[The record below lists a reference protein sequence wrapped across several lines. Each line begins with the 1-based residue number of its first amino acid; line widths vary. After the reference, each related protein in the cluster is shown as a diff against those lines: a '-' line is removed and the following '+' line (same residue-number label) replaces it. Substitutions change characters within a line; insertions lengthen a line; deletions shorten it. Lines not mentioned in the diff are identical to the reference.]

1 MGHLC
6 AWLRAHNVP
15 EEDDMTDTESTS
27 AVKAR
32 TRHNILL
39 LALERDSVAQR
50 YLLARP
56 LHVRTSWL
64 GSIAVLQEYF
74 ASPARLEM
82 VSLYVRLSACLACL
96 IPSLAL
102 YVVLLSDTFLG
113 RQRRQA
119 AINALYTRAFRDD
132 SHRGESVQDLITD
145 FEKLALQAGLTEQ
158 QCMQMF
164 SW

>member
-1 MGHLC
+1 
-6 AWLRAHNVP
+6 
-15 EEDDMTDTESTS
+15 MTDTESTS

-82 VSLYVRLSACLACL
+82 
-96 IPSLAL
+96 
-102 YVVLLSDTFLG
+102 
-113 RQRRQA
+113 RRQA

-145 FEKLALQAGLTEQ
+145 F
-158 QCMQMF
+158 
-164 SW
+164 